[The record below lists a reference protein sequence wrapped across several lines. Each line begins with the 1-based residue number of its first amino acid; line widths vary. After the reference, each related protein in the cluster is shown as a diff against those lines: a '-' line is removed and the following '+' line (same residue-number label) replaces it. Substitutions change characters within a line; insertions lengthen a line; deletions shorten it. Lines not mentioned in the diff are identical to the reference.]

1 MTSRMEYN
9 TETAFFLVLGVLF
22 AAVGTAVGLGRVGD
36 ALVMNN
42 PDAGNLFNPATVSLT
57 LTYAGLIIGFSIA
70 VGSALIGLAIH
81 RWK

>member
-1 MTSRMEYN
+1 LTSRIEYN
-9 TETAFFLVLGVLF
+9 TQTAFFLVLGVVF

-42 PDAGNLFNPATVSLT
+42 PDAGNLFNPGNVSLT
-57 LTYAGLIIGFSIA
+57 LTWAGLIIGFSIA
-70 VGSALIGLAIH
+70 VGSALVSLAIR

>member
-1 MTSRMEYN
+1 MTSRIEYN
-9 TETAFFLVLGVLF
+9 TQTAFFLVLGVVF

-42 PDAGNLFNPATVSLT
+42 PDAGNLFNPGNVSLT
-57 LTYAGLIIGFSIA
+57 LTWAGLIIGFSIA
-70 VGSALIGLAIH
+70 VGSALVSLAIR